1 LAGFDFRDPRFLRL
15 ILGLVILAGLVFVYF
30 NFIASGVEASISDLE
45 DTLDEKQI
53 QLRSFQGQTAE
64 DMAMMAQQIERYQ
77 RELENLD
84 RFLPRTYNQEEVMD
98 MLTEKASAS
107 GLQILSLTPIAPTM
121 QQDYNVYAWQV
132 HMTGRYHRLGVFF
145 DQLTQETMMTAID
158 GLEVQ
163 KLRAA
168 EGKFDNIEATF
179 TFSAFV
185 QP

>member
-1 LAGFDFRDPRFLRL
+1 MAGFDVRDPKFLRL

-30 NFIASGVEASISDLE
+30 SFIASDVQASIGELEDDLE
-45 DTLDEKQI
+45 QKQI

-64 DMAMMAQQIERYQ
+64 DMAMMAQQIERYEQ
-77 RELENLD
+77 ELENLD
-84 RFLPRTYNQEEVMD
+84 RFLPRTYDQEEVMD

-107 GLQILSLTPIAPTM
+107 GLQILSLTPMAPTM
-121 QQDYNVYAWQV
+121 QQDYNVYTWQV
-132 HMTGRYHRLGVFF
+132 HLSGRYHRLGVFL
-145 DQLTQETMMTAID
+145 DQLTQETMMTAVDNLDI
-158 GLEVQ
+158 Q

>member
-1 LAGFDFRDPRFLRL
+1 MAGFDVRDPKFLRL

-30 NFIASGVEASISDLE
+30 SFIASDVQASIGELEDDLE
-45 DTLDEKQI
+45 QKQI

-64 DMAMMAQQIERYQ
+64 DMAMMAQQIERYEQ
-77 RELENLD
+77 ELENLD
-84 RFLPRTYNQEEVMD
+84 RFLPRTYDQEEVMD

-107 GLQILSLTPIAPTM
+107 GLTILSLTPMAPTM
-121 QQDYNVYAWQV
+121 QQDYNVYTWQV
-132 HMTGRYHRLGVFF
+132 HLSGRYHRLGVFL
-145 DQLTQETMMTAID
+145 DQLTQETMMTAVDNLDI
-158 GLEVQ
+158 Q